1 MQEKMVN
8 CLVNPVAQ
16 AILTSKPKTSLH
28 QISQVR
34 TESKATVQTKDAIL
48 DKTAIG
54 LNRETSFSFFQLI
67 LEELTQIFRNI
78 LYLVPLEVEKAQRWS
93 CRANQHKNLE
103 EQEKDRY
110 AQLGLGVPRYVQSG
124 FG

>member
-67 LEELTQIFRNI
+67 LEELTQIFRKI
-78 LYLVPLEVEKAQRWS
+78 LYLVPLEVEKAQR
-93 CRANQHKNLE
+93 
-103 EQEKDRY
+103 
-110 AQLGLGVPRYVQSG
+110 
-124 FG
+124 